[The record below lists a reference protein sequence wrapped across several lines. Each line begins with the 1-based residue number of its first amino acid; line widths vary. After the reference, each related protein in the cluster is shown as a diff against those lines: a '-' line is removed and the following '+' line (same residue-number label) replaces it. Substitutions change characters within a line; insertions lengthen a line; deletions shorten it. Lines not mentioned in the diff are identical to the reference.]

1 MQIAELIKQHAPCAG
16 GVKWLKKHGIKTVS
30 EAYNKCE
37 RSDWLIWLLVE
48 VHGIDRRQRVTLSC
62 QIVRTIWHLLSEDDK
77 SCIMTCEKWLA
88 GEATDKELLAASASA
103 ASACAACAAAADAAA
118 SASYSAHAC
127 ASAASACAACAC
139 AAADDAA
146 SYSAHAAYCA
156 CAHAAYCAHAHASAA
171 AAAACDAAADA
182 AAADARAAQHAKQ
195 CEIIRE
201 MFPNPF

>member
-88 GEATDKELLAASASA
+88 GEATDKELLAARDTSAAASA
-103 ASACAACAAAADAAA
+103 ASAAAASYASCTASARGASAYADAAA
-118 SASYSAHAC
+118 
-127 ASAASACAACAC
+127 AASACASATA
-139 AAADDAA
+139 AHAADAYADA
-146 SYSAHAAYCA
+146 AHAAYCA
-156 CAHAAYCAHAHASAA
+156 CAASARAAYCARASAA
-171 AAAACDAAADA
+171 SA
-182 AAADARAAQHAKQ
+182 ARAAQHAKQ

>member
-1 MQIAELIKQHAPCAG
+1 MKIAELIKQHAPCDG

-88 GEATDKELLAASASA
+88 GEATDKELLAASCTASA
-103 ASACAACAAAADAAA
+103 RAAAAAAAASYAASYAADAAA
-118 SASYSAHAC
+118 SS
-127 ASAASACAACAC
+127 AACADASSAAC
-139 AAADDAA
+139 ADACADASASA
-146 SYSAHAAYCA
+146 SY
-156 CAHAAYCAHAHASAA
+156 ASASA
-171 AAAACDAAADA
+171 
-182 AAADARAAQHAKQ
+182 ARAAQHAQQ
-195 CEIIRE
+195 CEIIRD
-201 MFPNPF
+201 MFPNPFI

>member
-1 MQIAELIKQHAPCAG
+1 MQIAELIEEHAPCAG
-16 GVKWLKKHGIKTVS
+16 GVKWLKKHGIKTVA
-30 EAYNKCE
+30 EAYDRCE

-88 GEATDKELLAASASA
+88 GEATDKELLAARDTSAAAHACADAAAASCTADACADASASA
-103 ASACAACAAAADAAA
+103 SYASASYASASYAADAAA
-118 SASYSAHAC
+118 SSAAC
-127 ASAASACAACAC
+127 ADACAASSAAC
-139 AAADDAA
+139 ADACADASASA
-146 SYSAHAAYCA
+146 SY
-156 CAHAAYCAHAHASAA
+156 ASASA
-171 AAAACDAAADA
+171 S
-182 AAADARAAQHAKQ
+182 AAQHAKQ